1 MTDLAPLNLREFEWL
16 ARERLP
22 QAVYDYFAGGAGDER
37 SLQESPADW
46 ARWRIRPRVLV
57 DVSACDAA
65 TTILGQPVATP
76 VMTAPC
82 AFNTLAHP
90 DGELG
95 VARAAVAE
103 GMVQVLS
110 TMATTTL
117 EAVAATAPGP
127 RWFQLYC
134 HRDRG
139 LTRELVQRAEA
150 AGYTALCLTVD
161 VPAHGERERDR
172 RNRFHLP
179 DDIRPVNV
187 AAHLPELPGGS
198 ALAAYI
204 QAQFDPSLDW
214 SVIAWLRGLTRLP
227 LVLKG
232 ILTAEDARLGV
243 EHGVEGIGVSNH
255 GGRQLDGTVTPA
267 EALPEV
273 VEAVAGRAE
282 VFVDGGIRRGTDV
295 FTALALGARGV
306 MVGRP
311 YLWGLAVAGEAGARQ
326 VLRFLN
332 EGLRNA
338 MALAGCQRIAGI
350 TRDHVR
356 RSGAT

>member
-1 MTDLAPLNLREFEWL
+1 MTDVAPLNLQEFEQA
-16 ARERLP
+16 ARDRLP
-22 QAVYDYFAGGAGDER
+22 RAVYDYFAGGAGDER
-37 SLQESPADW
+37 ALRDNEADW
-46 ARWRIRPRVLV
+46 HRWRLRPRVLV
-57 DVSACDAA
+57 DVSACDTA
-65 TTILGQPVATP
+65 TTLLGQPVATP
-76 VMTAPC
+76 LMTAPC
-82 AFNTLAHP
+82 AFNILAHP
-90 DGELG
+90 DGELA
-95 VARAAVAE
+95 VARATVGE
-103 GMVQVLS
+103 GMIQVLS
-110 TMATTTL
+110 TMATTSL
-117 EAVAATAPGP
+117 EAVANAAPGL

-150 AGYTALCLTVD
+150 AGYAALCLTVD

-187 AAHLPELPGGS
+187 AAHLPALPTGS
-198 ALAAYI
+198 ALAEYI
-204 QAQFDPSLDW
+204 QRQFDPSLDW
-214 SVIAWLRGLTRLP
+214 SAIGWLRGLTSLP

-232 ILTAEDARLGV
+232 ILTAEDARLAV
-243 EHGVEGIGVSNH
+243 EHGARGIGVSNH

-273 VEAVAGRAE
+273 VDAVAGQAE
-282 VFVDGGIRRGTDV
+282 VFVDGGVRRGSDV

-332 EGLRNA
+332 DGLLNA
-338 MALAGCQRIAGI
+338 MALAGCPRITDI
-350 TRDHVR
+350 TRQHVR
-356 RSGAT
+356 GSGGQ